1 MNETHIK
8 KLCLFL
14 SIIGIFFLYVIV
26 LMQTIQPYKI
36 EELNENHLGEKIKT
50 CGTIQSQKYSTGGT
64 YFMVLYDVKQI
75 EVVFFNALADIQE
88 YDNNDIVCVVGRLKK
103 YNQKLEII
111 GEKITAI

>member
-8 KLCLFL
+8 KLCVLL
-14 SIIGIFFLYVIV
+14 SIIGLFFLYIIV

-36 EELNENHLGEKIKT
+36 EELNDTLLGDKIKT
-50 CGTIQSQKYSTGGT
+50 CGTIQSQKYSVGGT
-64 YFMVLYDVKQI
+64 YFIVLYDIKQI
-75 EVVFFNALADIQE
+75 EVVFFNALADILE

-111 GEKITAI
+111 GEKITQI